1 MVDRKRNKTIDAMKA
16 LSTIMVVY
24 IHSHNI
30 VNYAGIE
37 SRNAIIQMVSVLTGA
52 GVPTFFLVSAYLMKK
67 SAKPYKENIKKKVK
81 TLLLPYLLWIL
92 IYVMLE
98 VVGNKVLPASFSDV
112 TKWSGVDWIKNL
124 VGIPFIESPIYI
136 PLWFVRDLFVLN
148 LMAPVFDL
156 VINRAPYC
164 ITLIIIGGG
173 GWYLPLPGY
182 FRQAICF
189 FMLGLFMGAIEAKN
203 EKFFIS
209 KKMSTF
215 LTIIFMLGIVVL
227 PDNYYLT
234 RTKILMAIALLY
246 FICRFICENREY
258 KWLQSITSYSFWI
271 YATHGK
277 LLSILQTM
285 SIRVLTQSDGIILAE
300 FLIFPVVVIL
310 ICITLGTAVQKL
322 CPQVYSVLTG
332 GR

>member
-1 MVDRKRNKTIDAMKA
+1 MVDGKRNKTIDAMKA

-30 VNYAGIE
+30 VNYAGVE
-37 SRNAIIQMVSVLTGA
+37 NRNTVIQLVSVLTGA
-52 GVPTFFLVSAYLMKK
+52 GVPAFFLISAYLTKK

-98 VVGNKVLPASFSDV
+98 VVGNKVLPTAFSDV

-124 VGIPFIESPIYI
+124 VGIPFVEPPIYS

-148 LMAPVFDL
+148 LIAPVFEL
-156 VINRAPYC
+156 IINRTPHY
-164 ITLIIIGGG
+164 ITLIIIGG

-203 EKFFIS
+203 VRIFIS
-209 KKMSTF
+209 KKVSTF

-227 PDNYYLT
+227 PDNYYV
-234 RTKILMAIALLY
+234 TKTKTLMATALLY

-277 LLSILQTM
+277 LLSILQTL

-322 CPQVYSVLTG
+322 CPHVYSVLTG

>member
-1 MVDRKRNKTIDAMKA
+1 MVDGKRNKAIDAMKD

-30 VNYAGIE
+30 VNYAGME
-37 SRNAIIQMVSVLTGA
+37 SRNTVIQLVSVLTGA
-52 GVPTFFLVSAYLMKK
+52 GVPAFFLISAYLMKK
-67 SAKPYKENIKKKVK
+67 RAKPYKENIKKKVK

-98 VVGNKVLPASFSDV
+98 VLGNKVWPTAFSDV
-112 TKWSGVDWIKNL
+112 TKWSGVDWIKNV
-124 VGIPFIESPIYI
+124 VGTPFVEPPIYS

-148 LMAPVFDL
+148 LMAPVFEL
-156 VINRAPYC
+156 IINRVPYY

-173 GWYLPLPGY
+173 YLPLPGY

-189 FMLGLFMGAIEAKN
+189 FMLGLLMGTTEAKKAN
-203 EKFFIS
+203 VFIS
-209 KKMSTF
+209 KRIF
-215 LTIIFMLGIVVL
+215 AVLTIIFMLGIVVL
-227 PDNYYLT
+227 PDNYYLA
-234 RTKILMAIALLY
+234 RTKILMATALLY
-246 FICRFICENREY
+246 FTCRFMCENREY
-258 KWLQSITSYSFWI
+258 KWLQFITSYSFWI

-285 SIRVLTQSDGIILAE
+285 SIRILTQSEGMILAE

-310 ICITLGTAVQKL
+310 ICIILGTAVQKL
-322 CPQVYSVLTG
+322 CPHVYSVLTG

>member
-52 GVPTFFLVSAYLMKK
+52 GVPTFFLISAYLMKK

-156 VINRAPYC
+156 VINRVPYC
-164 ITLIIIGGG
+164 ITLIIIGGVVLATSWIFQTG
-173 GWYLPLPGY
+173 DLLLYVRTFYGCY
-182 FRQAICF
+182 R
-189 FMLGLFMGAIEAKN
+189 
-203 EKFFIS
+203 S
-209 KKMSTF
+209 KK
-215 LTIIFMLGIVVL
+215 
-227 PDNYYLT
+227 
-234 RTKILMAIALLY
+234 
-246 FICRFICENREY
+246 
-258 KWLQSITSYSFWI
+258 
-271 YATHGK
+271 
-277 LLSILQTM
+277 
-285 SIRVLTQSDGIILAE
+285 
-300 FLIFPVVVIL
+300 
-310 ICITLGTAVQKL
+310 
-322 CPQVYSVLTG
+322 
-332 GR
+332 

>member
-1 MVDRKRNKTIDAMKA
+1 MVAGKRNKTIDAMKA

-30 VNYAGIE
+30 VNYAGME
-37 SRNAIIQMVSVLTGA
+37 NKNTVIQLVSVLTGA
-52 GVPTFFLVSAYLMKK
+52 GVPAFFLISAYLMKK
-67 SAKPYKENIKKKVK
+67 SAKSYEENIKKKVK

-92 IYVMLE
+92 IYLMLE
-98 VVGNKVLPASFSDV
+98 VVGNKVLPTAFSDV

-124 VGIPFIESPIYI
+124 VGIPFVEPPIYS

-148 LMAPVFDL
+148 LIAPVFEL
-156 VINRAPYC
+156 IINRIPYY

-173 GWYLPLPGY
+173 WYLPLHGY

-189 FMLGLFMGAIEAKN
+189 FMLGLFMGAIEVKN
-203 EKFFIS
+203 VKILIS

-215 LTIIFMLGIVVL
+215 LTIIFILGIVVL

-234 RTKILMAIALLY
+234 RTKTLMAIALLY
-246 FICRFICENREY
+246 FTCRFICKNREY
-258 KWLQSITSYSFWI
+258 KWLQFVASYSFWI

-277 LLSILQTM
+277 LLSIIQTM
-285 SIRVLTQSDGIILAE
+285 SIRAVTQSDGIILAE

-310 ICITLGTAVQKL
+310 ICITLGVAVQKI
-322 CPQVYSVLTG
+322 CPHMYSVLTG

>member
-1 MVDRKRNKTIDAMKA
+1 MVNGKRNKTIDVMKA

-30 VNYAGIE
+30 VNYAGME
-37 SRNAIIQMVSVLTGA
+37 NRNTVIQLISVLTGA
-52 GVPTFFLVSAYLMKK
+52 GVPAFFLISAYLMKK
-67 SAKPYKENIKKKVK
+67 STKPYKENVKKKVK

-98 VVGNKVLPASFSDV
+98 VVGNKVLPTAFSDV
-112 TKWSGVDWIKNL
+112 TKWSRVDWIKNL
-124 VGIPFIESPIYI
+124 VGIPFVEPPIYS
-136 PLWFVRDLFVLN
+136 PLWFVRDLFILN
-148 LMAPVFDL
+148 LIAPVFEL
-156 VINRAPYC
+156 IINKVPYY

-173 GWYLPLPGY
+173 WYLPFPGY

-203 EKFFIS
+203 VKVFIIQ
-209 KKMSTF
+209 KMSIF
-215 LTIIFMLGIVVL
+215 LFITFMLGIVVL

-234 RTKILMAIALLY
+234 RTRILMATAL
-246 FICRFICENREY
+246 FCFTCIFVCKNREY
-258 KWLQSITSYSFWI
+258 KWLQLVASYSFWI

-277 LLSILQTM
+277 LLSIIQTL
-285 SIRVLTQSDGIILAE
+285 STRALNQSDGIIIME
-300 FLIFPVVVIL
+300 FLIFPVIVIL
-310 ICITLGTAVQKL
+310 ICITLGSTIHKL
-322 CPQVYSVLTG
+322 YPNIYSALTG

>member
-1 MVDRKRNKTIDAMKA
+1 MVDGKRNKTIDAIKA

-30 VNYAGIE
+30 VNYAGVE
-37 SRNAIIQMVSVLTGA
+37 NRNTVIQLVSVLTGA
-52 GVPTFFLVSAYLMKK
+52 GVPAFFLISAYLMKK
-67 SAKPYKENIKKKVK
+67 SINSYKENIKKKVK

-92 IYVMLE
+92 IYVTLE
-98 VVGNKVLPASFSDV
+98 MVGNKVLPTAFSDV

-124 VGIPFIESPIYI
+124 VGTPFVEPPIYS

-148 LMAPVFDL
+148 LIAPVFEL
-156 VINRAPYC
+156 IINRIPHY
-164 ITLIIIGGG
+164 ITLIIIG

-203 EKFFIS
+203 VKIFIS

-234 RTKILMAIALLY
+234 RTKILMATALLY

-258 KWLQSITSYSFWI
+258 KWLQF
-271 YATHGK
+271 
-277 LLSILQTM
+277 M
-285 SIRVLTQSDGIILAE
+285 
-300 FLIFPVVVIL
+300 
-310 ICITLGTAVQKL
+310 ICSL
-322 CPQVYSVLTG
+322 
-332 GR
+332 

>member
-1 MVDRKRNKTIDAMKA
+1 
-16 LSTIMVVY
+16 
-24 IHSHNI
+24 
-30 VNYAGIE
+30 
-37 SRNAIIQMVSVLTGA
+37 
-52 GVPTFFLVSAYLMKK
+52 
-67 SAKPYKENIKKKVK
+67 
-81 TLLLPYLLWIL
+81 
-92 IYVMLE
+92 
-98 VVGNKVLPASFSDV
+98 
-112 TKWSGVDWIKNL
+112 
-124 VGIPFIESPIYI
+124 
-136 PLWFVRDLFVLN
+136 
-148 LMAPVFDL
+148 
-156 VINRAPYC
+156 
-164 ITLIIIGGG
+164 
-173 GWYLPLPGY
+173 
-182 FRQAICF
+182 
-189 FMLGLFMGAIEAKN
+189 MGAIEAKN

-215 LTIIFMLGIVVL
+215 LTIIFMLGMVVL